1 MAPPARR
8 QTGDSGVTDYRR
20 LFDLTG
26 RTALVLGAASGI
38 GRASAEAL
46 AALGAHVICAD
57 RDAAGAAAAAAAI
70 GPAGS
75 AEPMQ
80 ADAADG
86 AAVEHLAEQARAAR
100 GRLDIAVTTPGL
112 NIRKTLLD
120 CTEADFDRMISLN
133 LKGTFH
139 FLRACGRIMVAQR
152 GGSLIACSSVRAVTI
167 EPGLAV
173 YGATKAAISLL
184 VKGFASEV
192 GQAGVRVNA
201 IAPSI
206 IETAL
211 TAPIVARPEIY
222 RRYAAHTVFNR
233 WGQPS
238 EVAAA
243 VAFLAA
249 DASSYL
255 SGTTL
260 LVDGG
265 WTAIDGPPTG
275 LTELSR

>member
-1 MAPPARR
+1 MIWEVSSVA
-8 QTGDSGVTDYRR
+8 DYRK
-20 LFDLTG
+20 LFDLSG
-26 RTALVLGAASGI
+26 KTALVLGAASGI

-46 AALGAHVICAD
+46 GALGAHVVCAD
-57 RDAAGAAAAAAAI
+57 RDAAGAEATAAAI
-70 GPAGS
+70 RGDGTAESLVADAVDAGS
-75 AEPMQ
+75 LDRMAER
-80 ADAADG
+80 
-86 AAVEHLAEQARAAR
+86 VLSTH
-100 GRLDIAVTTPGL
+100 GRIDIALTTPGV

-120 CTEADFDRMISLN
+120 CSEADFDRMIALN

-139 FLRACGRIMVAQR
+139 FLRACGRAMVAQR
-152 GGSLIACSSVRAVTI
+152 GGSLIACSSVRAMTI

-211 TAPIVARPEIY
+211 TAPIVTRPDIY

-233 WGQPS
+233 WGQAS
-238 EVAAA
+238 EVAGA
-243 VAFLAA
+243 VAFLAS
-249 DASSYL
+249 DASSYI
-255 SGTTL
+255 SGTTVL
-260 LVDGG
+260 IDGG

-275 LTELSR
+275 LTDVSR

>member
-1 MAPPARR
+1 MA
-8 QTGDSGVTDYRR
+8 DYRK
-20 LFDLTG
+20 LFDLSN

-38 GRASAEAL
+38 GQASAEAL
-46 AALGAHVICAD
+46 ASLGAYVICAD
-57 RDAAGAAAAAAAI
+57 RDADGAEATAAGIRGAGAAEAVTVD
-70 GPAGS
+70 AG
-75 AEPMQ
+75 
-80 ADAADG
+80 DG
-86 AAVEHLAEQARAAR
+86 AAVERVAANIVKAR
-100 GRLDIAVTTPGL
+100 GRLDVAVTTPGI

-120 CTEADFDRMISLN
+120 CTEDDFDRMIALN

-139 FLRACGRIMVAQR
+139 FLRACGRLMVAQR
-152 GGSLIACSSVRAVTI
+152 GGSLIACSSVRATTI

-192 GQAGVRVNA
+192 GPAGVRVNA

-211 TAPIVARPEIY
+211 TAPLTARPDIY
-222 RRYAAHTVFNR
+222 RRYAGHTVFNR
-233 WGQPS
+233 WGKAS

-249 DASSYL
+249 DASSYI
-255 SGTTL
+255 SGSTL
-260 LVDGG
+260 LIDGG

-275 LTELSR
+275 LTGTAR

>member
-1 MAPPARR
+1 M
-8 QTGDSGVTDYRR
+8 TDYRK

-26 RTALVLGAASGI
+26 KTALVLGAASGI
-38 GRASAEAL
+38 GRASADAL
-46 AALGAHVICAD
+46 GQLGAHVVCAD
-57 RDAAGAAAAAAAI
+57 RDRDGAEETASGIREHGSAEAAAA
-70 GPAGS
+70 
-75 AEPMQ
+75 
-80 ADAADG
+80 DAVDG
-86 AAVEHLAEQARAAR
+86 AAVEALAARVQADR
-100 GRLDIAVTTPGL
+100 GRLDIAMTTPGV

-120 CTEADFDRMISLN
+120 CTEDDFDRMVALN

-139 FLRACGRIMVAQR
+139 FLRACGRLMVAQR
-152 GGSLIACSSVRAVTI
+152 GGSLIACSSVRAMTI

-192 GQAGVRVNA
+192 GPAGVRVNA

-211 TAPIVARPEIY
+211 TAPILARPDIY
-222 RRYAAHTVFNR
+222 QRYAGHTVFNR

-249 DASSYL
+249 DASSYM

-275 LTELSR
+275 LTQTSR